1 MGWRNYEGMLRE
13 EIIVDRILQPKD
25 TMPLSTEINAM
36 RNEIRTDGY
45 AMSIGEWISLY
56 ENGEIDI
63 HPEFQRFYRWN
74 SNQKSNLVESIL
86 LGIPIP
92 PIFVSQRVDGVWDV
106 IDGLQRLSTIYQL
119 AGVLKDENG
128 NNVEPL
134 PMEKTKYLPSLEGM
148 KWNDPENPANSFSME
163 QRLLVK
169 RSKISVSIVLR
180 ESDEVTKYELFQ
192 RLNTGGSHLTPQEV
206 RNCIMVMV
214 NPDFHMHLRQL
225 AQVPSFQETT
235 ALSDNNLSEQYDLE
249 LALRFLV
256 FSTIELAQY
265 DRSADV
271 GSYLT
276 DQMVEMAKDDT
287 FDWTAAEERF
297 RATFDYLATA
307 LGSNAFRRFSDGRFK
322 GGFLLSPFEVLAY
335 GLGYNYPNFPSTY
348 RVVEIAKELYAN
360 PTYQQWSGSG
370 VRANSRLPHLLP
382 LGRMILAP

>member
-1 MGWRNYEGMLRE
+1 
-13 EIIVDRILQPKD
+13 
-25 TMPLSTEINAM
+25 MPLDREIEAM
-36 RNEIRTDGY
+36 RSEIRTDGY

-63 HPEFQRFYRWN
+63 HPEFQRFYRW
-74 SNQKSNLVESIL
+74 SSTQKSNLVESIL

-92 PIFVSQRVDGVWDV
+92 PIFVSQRADGVWDV

-134 PMEKTKYLPSLEGM
+134 AMDKTKYLPSLEGM
-148 KWNDPENPANSFSME
+148 KWNDPHNPRNSFTLE

-169 RSKISVSIVLR
+169 RAKIAVSIVLR
-180 ESDEVTKYELFQ
+180 ESEEVTKYELFQ

-214 NPDFHMHLRQL
+214 NPGFHTHLRDL
-225 AQVPSFQETT
+225 AQHPPFQETT
-235 ALSDNNLSEQYDLE
+235 ALSDNNLAEQYDLE

-256 FSTIELAQY
+256 FSTVDLQGY

-276 DQMVEMAKDDT
+276 DQMVSMAKDT
-287 FDWTAAEERF
+287 RFDWNAAEGRF
-297 RATFDYLATA
+297 RATFDHIANA
-307 LGSNAFRRFSDGRFK
+307 LGGNAFRRFTNGQFK
-322 GGFLLSPFEVLAY
+322 GGFLLSPFEVIAY
-335 GLGYNYPNFPSTY
+335 GLGFNYPDFPSTHDTEQ
-348 RVVEIAKELYAN
+348 RAKALYEN

-382 LGRMILAP
+382 LGRKMFAQ